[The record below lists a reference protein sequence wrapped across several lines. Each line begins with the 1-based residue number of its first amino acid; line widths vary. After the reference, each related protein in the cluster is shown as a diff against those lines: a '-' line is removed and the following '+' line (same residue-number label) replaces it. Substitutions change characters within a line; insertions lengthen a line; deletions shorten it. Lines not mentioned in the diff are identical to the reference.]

1 MSISDGLCGVCGVLV
16 ETPNAAK
23 MKSRNTGRL
32 WCGRCNFSNRQQ
44 IVVWLY
50 NEEKSLEIV
59 QKDNTYVQKHVHNS
73 VPTERPSWD
82 DYYLGIAKSVSARG
96 DCVRRQ
102 HGAVIV
108 KNHKIVATG
117 YNGAPSGSDKSCW
130 ATGECPRNLDP
141 NAKHSQ
147 GEYDLCWATH
157 AEANA
162 LLRASWEEM
171 QGSTIYITGQP
182 CPGCTKLINSAGID
196 RIVY

>member
-1 MSISDGLCGVCGVLV
+1 MSIHDDLCDLCGAYVDPIGGDLALASAASGKLWCGVCHLHDRPAVH
-16 ETPNAAK
+16 A
-23 MKSRNTGRL
+23 
-32 WCGRCNFSNRQQ
+32 
-44 IVVWLY
+44 WLY
-50 NEEKSLEIV
+50 SKG
-59 QKDNTYVQKHVHNS
+59 QKPKVTIEPEYI
-73 VPTERPSWD
+73 PIRRPDWD
-82 DYYLGIAKSVSARG
+82 DYYLGIATAVSARG
-96 DCVRRQ
+96 DCIRRQ

-117 YNGAPSGSDKSCW
+117 YNGSPAGSDKSCG

-171 QGSTIYITGQP
+171 QGATIYITGEP
-182 CPGCTKLINSAGID
+182 CPGCRKLIASSGID
-196 RIVY
+196 RVVF

>member
-1 MSISDGLCGVCGVLV
+1 MSIHDDLCGICGAYVDPIGGDLALASGTTGNLWCGVCNLQH
-16 ETPNAAK
+16 
-23 MKSRNTGRL
+23 
-32 WCGRCNFSNRQQ
+32 RQA
-44 IVVWLY
+44 IAIWLY
-50 NEEKSLEIV
+50 ATGPLPDVTKARIEPEHIAVK
-59 QKDNTYVQKHVHNS
+59 
-73 VPTERPSWD
+73 RPDWD
-82 DYYLGIAKSVSARG
+82 EYYLNIARAVSARG
-96 DCVRRQ
+96 DCIRRQ

-117 YNGAPSGSDKSCW
+117 YNGSPAGSDKSCG

-171 QGSTIYITGQP
+171 QGATIYITGEP
-182 CPGCTKLINSAGID
+182 CPGCRKLIASAGID
-196 RIVY
+196 RVVF